1 MVFGPLYGLKK
12 LLLNVLYLVRKNP
25 VIPSCPIRSSPCVEM
40 IQGAIARVTAHI
52 NLIENVIDA
61 STYTWI
67 LTQNLWIRRL
77 AFFQSAITL
86 L

>member
-1 MVFGPLYGLKK
+1 
-12 LLLNVLYLVRKNP
+12 
-25 VIPSCPIRSSPCVEM
+25 M

-61 STYTWI
+61 STYTRI